1 MHLKRKCTT
10 CGMYRCAMRIETL
23 ALVAALALII
33 VAASGFVVSEMR
45 RRGERRRAGTAAMPP
60 EYFEALA
67 FMLGDQADRA
77 LEVFLELAGR
87 DTDTI
92 ELHFALGNLFRRKGE
107 IERATLIHQNLIA
120 RPTLSREQRDL
131 ALKELGQDYLSAGL
145 YDRAEKIFGDLLDL
159 KTHQVDAAR
168 CLVQIYEQQ
177 QDWEQA
183 AALRRRLEWL
193 TRSSQRKVI
202 AHYYCEVALRSR
214 AQGNEEAA
222 QSALNEA
229 RRNDRESA
237 RVRLMSAQAACKS
250 GDERRAVRE
259 YREVL
264 DQQPGLAEIVLPAL
278 AKLFPQGAHDQDF
291 DSIIVELMNKHRDA
305 VLPIAVAGLLHDM
318 LRGPSVMNA
327 IEQEIEWLMA
337 PITAREAWPLK
348 ESHEVRAILI
358 WLLSDWLSQ
367 RSLYQCSACGFSA
380 HELYWHCPGCRRWD
394 TMRLR
399 RDVFPVPNAEGGQ
412 TPDKDTSPTAVQQT
426 RR

>member
-1 MHLKRKCTT
+1 
-10 CGMYRCAMRIETL
+10 MRAETL
-23 ALVAALALII
+23 ALVIALAVIV
-33 VAASGFVVSEMR
+33 VAASGLVVSELR
-45 RRGERRRAGTAAMPP
+45 RRGERRGTGTTSMPP

-67 FMLGDQADRA
+67 FMLGDQTDRA

-107 IERATLIHQNLIA
+107 VERATLIHQNLIA

-159 KTHQVDAAR
+159 KAYQVEAAR

-193 TRSSQRKVI
+193 TRSNQRKVI

-229 RRNDRESA
+229 RRNDRDSA
-237 RVRLMSAQAACKS
+237 RVRLMSAQAAS
-250 GDERRAVRE
+250 AAGDSRRAVRE

-264 DQQPGLAEIVLPAL
+264 AQQPDLAELVLPAL
-278 AKLFPQGAHDQDF
+278 AKQFPQGAHEPEF
-291 DSIIVELMNKHRDA
+291 DSLVDELLNKHRSA
-305 VLPIAVAGLLHDM
+305 VLPVAVAGLLHES
-318 LRGPSVMNA
+318 LRGPSVMKA
-327 IEQEIEWLMA
+327 IEQEIERLVA
-337 PITAREAWPLK
+337 PITDREAWPLK
-348 ESHEVRAILI
+348 GSHEVRSILI
-358 WLLSDWLSQ
+358 WLLSDWLS
-367 RSLYQCSACGFSA
+367 RRLLYQCSSCGFSA
-380 HELYWHCPGCRRWD
+380 HELYWHCPGCRNWD
-394 TMRLR
+394 SMRLR
-399 RDVFPVPNAEGGQ
+399 RDVFPVPNLEGGQ
-412 TPDKDTSPTAVQQT
+412 TTKDTPSSPVLQT